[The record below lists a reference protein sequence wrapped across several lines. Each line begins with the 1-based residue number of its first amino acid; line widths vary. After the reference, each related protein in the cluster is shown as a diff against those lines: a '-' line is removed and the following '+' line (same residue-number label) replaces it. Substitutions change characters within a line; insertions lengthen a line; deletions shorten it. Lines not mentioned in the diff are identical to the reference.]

1 MLVMISALRIPYVQ
15 LHVCKQDTSVVQ
27 SRVTILWLQ
36 WNTDEAN
43 FFPEQYCSLFPAWK
57 LRIDNSEL
65 NIIWLAA
72 GSDSDARSESALSPF
87 PNSHAGSSA
96 WVAEAG
102 GELVWILIPFYPVLL
117 SPVGTNDLQSLE
129 PGSQIILGVLCSLGK
144 CSLALQV
151 QCWHASPE
159 RDFCSLCRMW
169 STDHKP

>member
-1 MLVMISALRIPYVQ
+1 MTSTLRISYVQ
-15 LHVCKQDTSVVQ
+15 LCVYTQDTTVVQ
-27 SRVTILWLQ
+27 SRVTFLWLQ
-36 WNTDEAN
+36 RNTDEAD

-72 GSDSDARSESALSPF
+72 GSDSDATSESALSPF

-102 GELVWILIPFYPVLL
+102 GELVRILISFYPVVL
-117 SPVGTNDLQSLE
+117 SPVGTTDLQSLE
-129 PGSQIILGVLCSLGK
+129 PGSEIILGVLCSLGK
-144 CSLALQV
+144 CPLALQV
-151 QCWHASPE
+151 QCWHARPE
-159 RDFCSLCRMW
+159 RDFFSLCRIW